1 MSSKINRN
9 GPTTLLS
16 LKKECDKISKDLYKL
31 KLTMPTTECLR
42 KAEQVVKKF
51 DNLKQNWS
59 IFASKTLENINLN
72 KNQACQYMKSME
84 VNKNLLQEVQNDKK
98 RIKSQEILQKKSEL
112 ILEKSLDKI
121 KGLWQLNL
129 IDMEK
134 SLKIQKETLKRI
146 SKNNITAL
154 DDINHEIN
162 LVLNPPRVPKLS
174 LDRLHKKISS
184 NSRRTL
190 EKSSKIIKPL
200 KEEIL
205 SSRST
210 FTLCTENKGAFR
222 SHSSRARTDNKKSS
236 RVSLEKPGPQIPE
249 ILSPI
254 NFSQIIQENNLKLQN
269 TNLKSPSFSSKS
281 RSKLQSALEND
292 SVGIEEIKEALTIL
306 KKANLINKNGSQELL
321 KLVEMIKDP
330 KNSSNVELMLQLL
343 DLEGQKHNKNPKNNQ
358 KRFKFLKPHTPAT
371 NLRARLSKL
380 NDLEGT
386 SREKFKFPDE
396 KSFNRTI
403 LSNENLL
410 SPKNYDDYLE
420 NSYRKSDL
428 KDVKLEDLL
437 NVASIM
443 DDLGLISAE
452 NSIIHENAPSPLDE
466 PTETKRSF
474 CLDKFFDD
482 LPVKI
487 SRVSKIK

>member
-1 MSSKINRN
+1 MSSKNNRN
-9 GPTTLLS
+9 APTLLLS
-16 LKKECDKISKDLYKL
+16 LKKECEKISKELYKL

-42 KAEQVVKKF
+42 KTEQIVKKF
-51 DNLKQNWS
+51 NHLKQNWAN
-59 IFASKTLENINLN
+59 FASKTLESINLN

-84 VNKNLLQEVQNDKK
+84 VNKNLLQEVQNEKK

-112 ILEKSLDKI
+112 ILGRSLGKI
-121 KGLWQLNL
+121 KGLWQENL

-154 DDINHEIN
+154 DDINNEIN
-162 LVLNPPRVPKLS
+162 LVLNPPRVPNLR
-174 LDRLHKKISS
+174 LDRIHKNISS
-184 NSRRTL
+184 TSRRAS
-190 EKSSKIIKPL
+190 EKSSKLFNPG

-205 SSRST
+205 SSHSAFT
-210 FTLCTENKGAFR
+210 FCTEDKGVFR
-222 SHSSRARTDNKKSS
+222 SHSSRAKAGNKKSS
-236 RVSLEKPGPQIPE
+236 RVTSEKRVPQIPE

-254 NFSQIIQENNLKLQN
+254 NFSQVIQENNQNLQN
-269 TNLKSPSFSSKS
+269 TKLKSPSFSSKS
-281 RSKLQSALEND
+281 RSKLQSALDND
-292 SVGIEEIKEALTIL
+292 SVGIEEIKEALIIL

-321 KLVEMIKDP
+321 KLAEMIKDP

-343 DLEGQKHNKNPKNNQ
+343 DLEGQKSHKDHQ
-358 KRFKFLKPHTPAT
+358 KHFKFVKPHTSSS
-371 NLRARLSKL
+371 NLRLRISKL
-380 NDLEGT
+380 GDLEGT
-386 SREKFKFPDE
+386 SREKFKFSDD

-410 SPKNYDDYLE
+410 SPKNYDDCLE
-420 NSYRKSDL
+420 SSYRKSDL

-452 NSIIHENAPSPLDE
+452 NSMIHENAPSPLDE

-482 LPVKI
+482 LPVKLSRI
-487 SRVSKIK
+487 SRIK